1 MFYSRNTAQH
11 LCDLNS
17 VTVGE
22 IASLEGVT
30 LEQAYSLTLWRP
42 YLDWMEVET
51 VPGLDYDVGSA
62 CCRGCYRGS
71 ALRDLGATVTNG
83 NRSKGAHSG
92 WIRRRFIT
100 PAPLPKP
107 ASPPT
112 PSKPV
117 HKAALRSEPLRG

>member
-1 MFYSRNTAQH
+1 MFCSRNTAQH

-51 VPGLDYDVGSA
+51 VPGLDYDV
-62 CCRGCYRGS
+62 
-71 ALRDLGATVTNG
+71 
-83 NRSKGAHSG
+83 
-92 WIRRRFIT
+92 
-100 PAPLPKP
+100 
-107 ASPPT
+107 
-112 PSKPV
+112 
-117 HKAALRSEPLRG
+117 AALRAAGAVIVVPLYATWVRR